1 MRSSA
6 IENARCPGPD
16 VPMRTGGQDLP
27 VKLDAAMF
35 WVAGV
40 CALASLMATLDT
52 TVVAVAQRAFI
63 AQFGSSHA
71 VAAWTVTGYML
82 ALATTIPITGWAA
95 DRFGTKR
102 LFILSALMFTLASAL
117 CAMAPTMLLFNI
129 FRVLQ
134 GIGGGVLLPLGF
146 MILTRAAGP
155 RRVGRLMAVRGIP
168 ILLGPIGGPILGG
181 WLVGAYGWKWIF
193 LINLPT
199 GLAVVILAA
208 IVLPQDHPAPS
219 AAFDL
224 TGALLLSPG
233 VATLLLGVSI
243 IPEHGTLADRH
254 VLIATT
260 IGLALIAAFV
270 WHAWHR
276 TDHPLVDL
284 RLFKN
289 RVVALG
295 NVTVT
300 VFAVASFGTGLIL
313 PSYFQ
318 LVLHQTP
325 MQSGLHMVPQGL
337 GALLTMPFAGAVV
350 DKRGPVKVVVLG
362 ITLIATG
369 LGVFSIGVARQADYL
384 PTLVIGLAVMGMGM
398 GCAMMP
404 LSAAI
409 AQALAPNQIARGS
422 TLISVNQQLS
432 GAIGT
437 ALMAV
442 VLTSQ
447 FDRSENIVAAN
458 KLAVLA
464 QTARSVGA
472 PVDPATIPRGAL
484 PHDLASLVVQDLA
497 HAYTAVF
504 VLGLVLVASTI
515 IPVAFLPK
523 KPKDRVARSSAR
535 PVRPGL
541 VSTC

>member
-1 MRSSA
+1 MTMADMLSSTT
-6 IENARCPGPD
+6 ETVRPSGSD
-16 VPMRTGGQDLP
+16 VAVP

-52 TVVAVAQRAFI
+52 TVVAVAQRALI

-71 VAAWTVTGYML
+71 VVAWTMTGYML
-82 ALATTIPITGWAA
+82 ALATTVPIAGWAA

-102 LFILSALMFTLASAL
+102 LFMASASMFTLASVL
-117 CAMAPTMLLFNI
+117 CAMAPTMLLLNI

-134 GIGGGVLLPLGF
+134 GIGGGMLLPLGF

-155 RRVGRLMAVRGIP
+155 RRMGRLMAARGVPMLI
-168 ILLGPIGGPILGG
+168 GPIAGPILGG

-193 LINLPT
+193 LINLPA

-208 IVLPQDHPAPS
+208 IVLPQDHPAP
-219 AAFDL
+219 AQAFDL

-233 VATLLLGVSI
+233 VAAFLFGVSI
-243 IPEHGTLADRH
+243 IPEHGTVADHH
-254 VLIATT
+254 VLLPAIT
-260 IGLALIAAFV
+260 GLALIAAFV

-276 TDHPLVDL
+276 TNHPLIDL

-289 RVVALG
+289 RMVALG

-325 MQSGLHMVPQGL
+325 MQSGMHMAPQGL
-337 GALLTMPFAGAVV
+337 GALLTMPFAGAFM
-350 DKRGPVKVVVLG
+350 DKRGPVKIVLLG
-362 ITLIATG
+362 ISLIATG
-369 LGVFSIGVARQADYL
+369 LGVFAIGVARQADYL
-384 PTLVIGLAVMGMGM
+384 PTLAIGLAVMGMGM

-409 AQALAPNQIARGS
+409 AQALAPHQIARGS
-422 TLISVNQQLS
+422 TLISVNQQVS

-437 ALMAV
+437 ALMSV
-442 VLTSQ
+442 VLTGQ
-447 FDRSENIVAAN
+447 FDRSENIAAAN
-458 KLAVLA
+458 KLAVRA

-472 PVDPATIPRGAL
+472 PVDPSTIPRGTL
-484 PHDLASLVVQDLA
+484 HHDLAARVVQDLA

-504 VLGLVLVASTI
+504 VLALVLVVSAI
-515 IPVAFLPK
+515 VPVALLPRRPRAARNCARTT
-523 KPKDRVARSSAR
+523 KPE
-535 PVRPGL
+535 L
-541 VSTC
+541 VSA